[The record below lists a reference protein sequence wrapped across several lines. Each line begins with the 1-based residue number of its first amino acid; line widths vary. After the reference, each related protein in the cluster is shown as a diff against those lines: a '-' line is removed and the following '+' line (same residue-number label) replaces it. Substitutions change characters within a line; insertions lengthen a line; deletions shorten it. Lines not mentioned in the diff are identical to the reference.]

1 MDKLL
6 FINGEWL
13 AGEGGG
19 RPIVDPGSGVTIGS
33 LSQASEAQI
42 DAALASVEQGFK
54 TWSAMGPLARADI
67 LRRAAANIRADANEI
82 GRLLTEEQGK
92 PLAQACGEA
101 MLGAEIIEWCAEE
114 GRRVYGTIIPSRQ
127 ASVRH
132 TVVPQP
138 VGPVL
143 AMAAWNFPLFICS
156 RKLGDALAAG
166 CSVLLKPAEE
176 APRSVARLVKAFED
190 AGLPKGVIALLY
202 GDPPTISARCI
213 ASPVIKKITFTG
225 STPVGRILMRQAAES
240 LTPATMELGGH
251 APVLVFDDVDPEAV
265 AGLAVPVKFRNAGQ
279 VCSSPTRFYVQD
291 GVYDSF
297 VESFVRRASAL
308 RVGHGLDPATEMGPL
323 INARRVEAM
332 ERLVRDAVERG
343 SQLRCGGARIG
354 DSGHFFA
361 PTVLTD
367 VPQDALI
374 MQEEPF
380 GPIVPI
386 ARFSDLEDGIRLANN
401 NPYGLTSYAFTSS
414 LTTEKAVAE
423 RFDAGVVAVNHFVA
437 VGPEMPFGG
446 IKESGIGSEGG
457 QDGVRSFLHDK
468 YVTTALPPI

>member
-13 AGEGGG
+13 EGEGGA
-19 RPIVDPGSGVTIGS
+19 RPIIDPGSGATIGS
-33 LSQASEAQI
+33 LSQASDAQI
-42 DAALASVEQGFK
+42 DAALVSVEEGFK
-54 TWSAMGPLARADI
+54 TWSALGPIARSDI
-67 LRRAAANIRADANEI
+67 LRRAAANLRADANEI

-114 GRRVYGTIIPSRQ
+114 GRRVYGSIIPSRQ
-127 ASVRH
+127 PSVRH
-132 TVVPQP
+132 TVVPRP

-143 AMAAWNFPLFICS
+143 AMTAWNFPLFLCS

-176 APRSVARLVKAFED
+176 APRSAARLVKAFAD

-225 STPVGRILMRQAAES
+225 STPVGRILMRQAAEN
-240 LTPATMELGGH
+240 LKPATMELGGH
-251 APVLVFDDVDPEAV
+251 APVLVFDDVDPDVV
-265 AGLAVPVKFRNAGQ
+265 AGIAVPVKFRNAGQ
-279 VCSSPTRFYVQD
+279 VCSSPTRFYVQE
-291 GVYDSF
+291 GAYEAF

-308 RVGHGLDPATEMGPL
+308 RVGHGLDPQTEVGPL
-323 INARRVEAM
+323 INSRRVEAM
-332 ERLVRDAVERG
+332 ERLVRDAVDRG
-343 SQLRCGGARIG
+343 SRLLCGGERIG
-354 DSGHFFA
+354 NSGNFFA
-361 PTVLTD
+361 PTVLAD

-380 GPIVPI
+380 GPVVPI
-386 ARFSDLEDGIRLANN
+386 ARFTDLEDGIRLAND
-401 NPYGLTSYAFTSS
+401 NPYGLTGYAFASS
-414 LTTEKAVAE
+414 LATEQAVAE
-423 RFDAGVVAVNHFVA
+423 RMDVGVVAVNHLTA

-446 IKESGIGSEGG
+446 VKESGTGLEGG
-457 QDGVRSFLHDK
+457 QDGVRSFLHNK
-468 YVTTALPPI
+468 YVTTALPQL